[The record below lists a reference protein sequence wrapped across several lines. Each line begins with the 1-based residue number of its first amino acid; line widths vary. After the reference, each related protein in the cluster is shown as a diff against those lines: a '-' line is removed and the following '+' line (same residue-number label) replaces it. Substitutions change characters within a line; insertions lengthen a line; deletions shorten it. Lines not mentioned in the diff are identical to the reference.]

1 MIKPRQNE
9 KATSPVPV
17 TPCWRYFDRSAETP
31 LSHSKTLVWLSLS
44 LPLLLIYNALLWCI
58 ISNKTIISQAPE
70 FSFNKLNKTQDKKF
84 LPLYI
89 YKWIDEKNLPL
100 HCACTELKFILD
112 RARVR
117 GEYKLH
123 TEIVTIPDFNFPFN
137 INHPLILFIF
147 SFIYIHSYIIYF

>member
-1 MIKPRQNE
+1 MII
-9 KATSPVPV
+9 
-17 TPCWRYFDRSAETP
+17 
-31 LSHSKTLVWLSLS
+31 LSKGLDAQ
-44 LPLLLIYNALLWCI
+44 IYNPNSEENTCTCI

-70 FSFNKLNKTQDKKF
+70 FSFNKLNKTKDKKF

-89 YKWIDEKNLPL
+89 CKWIDEKNLPL

-112 RARVR
+112 RARVRVR